1 MEKKVTTVFIARD
14 GEEFTTES
22 ECLEYEKGLANVE
35 TMDDMLSLV
44 DDLIQLAFYQRKVL
58 GKGVTTIHSL
68 TKSDGTYYNAYRDE
82 VYDALRDE
90 LAEKGAKLDYREIY
104 YQFADAFFELS
115 LTDEKYE
122 ELLKVRKG

>member
-1 MEKKVTTVFIARD
+1 MKKKVNTVFIARD

-22 ECLEYEKGLANVE
+22 ECLEYEEGLANVE
-35 TMDDMLSLV
+35 TMNEMLALV
-44 DDLIQLAFYQRKVL
+44 DDLVELAFYQRKVL

-68 TKSDGTYYNAYRDE
+68 SKSDGTYYNAYRDE
-82 VYDALRDE
+82 VYDALREE
-90 LAEKGAKLDYREIY
+90 LAEKGAKLDYREIH

-115 LTDEKYE
+115 LTESKYE

>member
-1 MEKKVTTVFIARD
+1 MKKKVNTVFIARD

-22 ECLEYEKGLANVE
+22 ECLEYEKGLADVE
-35 TMDDMLSLV
+35 TMEDMLSLV
-44 DDLIQLAFYQRKVL
+44 DNLIELAFYQRKVM
-58 GKGVTTIHSL
+58 GKVVTTIHTL
-68 TKSDGTYYNAYRDE
+68 PKSDGTNYNVYRDE
-82 VYDALRDE
+82 VYDALREE

-122 ELLKVRKG
+122 ELLKRK

>member
-1 MEKKVTTVFIARD
+1 MEKKIKAVFIARD

-22 ECLEYEKGLANVE
+22 ECLEYEKGLVNVE
-35 TMDDMLSLV
+35 TMEEMLSLV

-58 GKGVTTIHSL
+58 GKVVTTIHSL

-82 VYDALRDE
+82 VYDALREE

-122 ELLKVRKG
+122 ELLKRK